1 MKPLSV
7 RLLFPALA
15 VLLLVSCAAPAG
27 QSIAPITEFAAGSGP
42 RAPFREPNLLGK
54 PGSGIVA
61 ISTAEEAADCFAT
74 GQAVYGLALQNA
86 NVRSAATVNAC
97 RLGKINK
104 GSLVELTQ
112 YVNGSGDGVAA
123 AEPAPSSP
131 LTVTAGLSAT
141 AKPSTTAAV
150 ATLILTPVTVTA
162 GTAAAP
168 ALEPPGELVAAPVG
182 PTIGYVEDIQ
192 PLFESRCA
200 ACHNVAARLKG
211 LQVTAYGPLM
221 SGSISGTVVIP
232 GDVENSKLWQLVST
246 GVMPQTGKLPDD
258 EIALITAWIAQGAAE
273 RRAPPPPVAVV
284 NEAPPAAAPAAQPEE
299 TAANDEPQSWYMVAD
314 AAPLAAVTSD
324 GCEAETPEMQRLVS
338 TELILPVACG
348 APPEAA
354 AVNALRAKYDL
365 PGATAVAAAGG
376 GAAKPAAAQ
385 AGANAGSAPADV
397 ETQAAAPARVAVAAG
412 GTAIQSA
419 PLGLPPAS
427 DSDPYFIP
435 QGGFCFERR
444 LPDNERGIT
453 ALTFAPD
460 GTLYLALDSDLTGEV
475 DPLILYDAFHPS
487 RSVAVYN
494 SNGDST
500 NYTEIFRESTRI
512 TGMDWQ
518 DGVLYLSRAGE
529 VGRLPDG
536 GSYEPLAGGFA
547 VNSQLFHANN
557 GLVISNGWLYVSA
570 GGVIDG
576 YYEGPITGIGEDG
589 AQAIAGGGNP
599 YAARIVR
606 APLDALNSAR
616 SISVFSTAA
625 RGVRNPYGI
634 TVDPAGRIWWTDNGA
649 TNVPDEISA
658 GDEVDVLDPAA
669 IGGDESSAPYYG
681 FPLALVPPVPD
692 WYTPPVF
699 DMVNSAAPTGI
710 AWAHGTIFYAQY
722 GRNPGLF
729 RLARAADGSVIS
741 ERILM
746 AWPVLALA
754 TAPDGAL
761 WVGMGDGGLY
771 RVTPGCG
778 G

>member
-1 MKPLSV
+1 MKPLFV

-27 QSIAPITEFAAGSGP
+27 QPSAPITEFAAGSGP
-42 RAPFREPNLLGK
+42 RAPIREPNLLGK

-112 YVNGSGDGVAA
+112 YVNGSGNAVTA
-123 AEPAPSSP
+123 AEPALASP

-141 AKPSTTAAV
+141 AEISTTAAV
-150 ATLILTPVTVTA
+150 ATLILTPVTGTA
-162 GTAAAP
+162 GAAATP
-168 ALEPPGELVAAPVG
+168 VVEPSGELVVAPVG

-221 SGSISGTVVIP
+221 TGSISGTVVIP

-273 RRAPPPPVAVV
+273 RRAPPPVAVV
-284 NEAPPAAAPAAQPEE
+284 NAAAPAVAEPADAG
-299 TAANDEPQSWYMVAD
+299 TADASDEPQSWYMVAD
-314 AAPLAAVTSD
+314 AAELAAVTAD

-354 AVNALRAKYDL
+354 AVNALRATYDL
-365 PGATAVAAAGG
+365 PGATAVAAVGG
-376 GAAKPAAAQ
+376 SAKPAAAAQ
-385 AGANAGSAPADV
+385 AGGDASSAPPDV

-494 SNGDST
+494 SNGDGT
-500 NYTEIFRESTRI
+500 NYTEILQESTRI
-512 TGMDWQ
+512 TGLDWQ

-536 GSYEPLAGGFA
+536 GGYEPLAGGFA

-681 FPLALVPPVPD
+681 FPLALVPPIPD

-722 GRNPGLF
+722 GRNPGIF
-729 RLARAADGSVIS
+729 RLARAADGSIIS